1 MPDASSLILPLERLP
16 DAAGWLPQ
24 QPMPV
29 IAVGEGATAN
39 ADVVVA
45 SEAEAETL
53 ALRIEQQAAAAL
65 ALVQVLRA
73 VELLPLELALN
84 VESLAYA
91 TLQGGAGHRAW
102 LQAREHAPMAITGGE
117 GDAVLLRREGDVVY
131 ALLNRPRERNS
142 MTVEM
147 RDALVELFELV
158 LIDESIARVELSGA
172 GACFSVGGE
181 LREFGLATDTGEAHR
196 IRSLCLPG
204 RLLARCADRVHC
216 FVHSACLGSGAEFP
230 AFAGRVT
237 AHPKSFFQLPELEL
251 GLIPGAGG
259 CVSISRR
266 IGRQRT
272 AWMVLS
278 GRKVNATRAL
288 EWGLVDAIAETAD
301 ANAG

>member
-1 MPDASSLILPLERLP
+1 MPDTDSLILPLAEVP
-16 DAAGWLPQ
+16 ATADWLLQ

-29 IAVGEGATAN
+29 IAVGAGAVAN
-39 ADVVVA
+39 ADVVVDSA
-45 SEAEAETL
+45 RAAQAL
-53 ALRIEQQAAAAL
+53 AANIARQPAAAL

-73 VELLPLELALN
+73 VERLPLELALN

-102 LQAREHAPMAITGGE
+102 LQARQAPPAPVAGGD
-117 GDAVLLRREGDVVY
+117 GAAVQLSREGDVIY
-131 ALLNRPRERNS
+131 ARLNRPRERNS

-147 RDALVELFELV
+147 RDALVELLELV
-158 LIDESIARVELSGA
+158 ILDTSITRVELSAA

-181 LREFGLATDTGEAHR
+181 LREFGLATDTAEAHR

-278 GRKVNATRAL
+278 GKRVTAATAL
-288 EWGLVDAIAETAD
+288 GWGLVDAVAESVD
-301 ANAG
+301 LPV

>member
-1 MPDASSLILPLERLP
+1 MQVRTSLIIAARELPATP
-16 DAAGWLPQ
+16 DWLYQ
-24 QPMPV
+24 QPCPV
-29 IAVGEGATAN
+29 IAVGESAPN
-39 ADVVVA
+39 ADLCVA
-45 SEAEAETL
+45 SFEEAQAL
-53 ALRIEQQAAAAL
+53 AGRIAQQPAAAL

-73 VELLPLELALN
+73 VELLPLELGLN

-102 LQAREHAPMAITGGE
+102 LAARAEPPQAIAGGE
-117 GDAVLLRREGDVVY
+117 GEAILLERDGDVLRAV
-131 ALLNRPRERNS
+131 LNRPRERNS

-147 RDALVELFELV
+147 RDALIELFELV
-158 LIDESIARVELSGA
+158 ILDNSIERVDLSGA

-181 LREFGLATDTGEAHR
+181 LREFGLAVDTAEAHR

-216 FVHSACLGSGAEFP
+216 HVHSACLGSGAEFP
-230 AFAGRVT
+230 AFAGRVI
-237 AHPKSFFQLPELEL
+237 AHPRSFFQLPELDL

-278 GRKVNATRAL
+278 GKRVNAATAL
-288 EWGLVDAIAETAD
+288 EWGLVDAIAESPGAVD
-301 ANAG
+301 